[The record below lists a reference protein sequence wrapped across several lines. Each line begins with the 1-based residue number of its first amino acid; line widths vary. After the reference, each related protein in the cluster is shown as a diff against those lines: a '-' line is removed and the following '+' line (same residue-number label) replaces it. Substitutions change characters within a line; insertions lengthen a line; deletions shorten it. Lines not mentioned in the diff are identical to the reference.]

1 MAVIQTIG
9 IMKSYKK
16 EIYLKSKLL
25 ITIIGLLPA
34 FVSAQS
40 ATNMLGT
47 WKGVSNSAVSGS
59 GLFHPTEA
67 GKEKSVRFRNVEYV
81 LVIDKEEGRNFV
93 GSIGATNSKSS
104 TDVKHKEVVLGA
116 YAKDLKSGIMVNES
130 GSFAFKLIDPKNLEI
145 CYSQVSAKPR
155 VASCYEM
162 VKQ

>member
-1 MAVIQTIG
+1 
-9 IMKSYKK
+9 MK
-16 EIYLKSKLL
+16 LKLFIAIL
-25 ITIIGLLPA
+25 GLVPA
-34 FVSAQS
+34 FVCAQS

-47 WKGVSNSAVSGS
+47 WKGISNSAVSGS

-93 GSIGATNSKSS
+93 GSIGATNN
-104 TDVKHKEVVLGA
+104 KHPTEAKRKEVILGA
-116 YAKDLKSGIMVNES
+116 YAKDMKSGVMVNET
-130 GSFAFKLIDPKNLEI
+130 GGFTFKLADSKNLEI
-145 CYSQVSAKPR
+145 CYTQVSSKPL